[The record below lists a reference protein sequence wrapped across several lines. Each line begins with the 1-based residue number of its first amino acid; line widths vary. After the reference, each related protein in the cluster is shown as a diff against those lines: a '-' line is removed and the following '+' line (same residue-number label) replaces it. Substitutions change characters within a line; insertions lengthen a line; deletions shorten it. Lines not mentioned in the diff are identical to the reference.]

1 MGADCKGSAKC
12 AQPLFSISHLRLRD
26 PSSSPRAPPL
36 LSPVR
41 RPSRLSDKSRARSG
55 HTTLPALLLSPA
67 HASSICKSYIT
78 CLICLLLS
86 SSPPS
91 ASFSPRGHQQPSRVA
106 PCLGISVAHSPT
118 PPSLLPPGLSLLS
131 LCVPLPLL
139 GRFRALGTP
148 PALCAPQVPSA
159 VPRTTSILDLRLIVD
174 CPNPELD

>member
-106 PCLGISVAHSPT
+106 PCLGISVAHSP
-118 PPSLLPPGLSLLS
+118 PPSIP
-131 LCVPLPLL
+131 
-139 GRFRALGTP
+139 P
-148 PALCAPQVPSA
+148 PARSVFAISLRSATTTGKVPCTGNAPGSVCAPS
-159 VPRTTSILDLRLIVD
+159 SLRCTPDHLHS
-174 CPNPELD
+174 

>member
-1 MGADCKGSAKC
+1 MGADCQGSAKC

-91 ASFSPRGHQQPSRVA
+91 ASFSPRGHQQPYRVD
-106 PCLGISVAHSPT
+106 PCLGISVTHSPT
-118 PPSLLPPGLSLLS
+118 PASLLPPGLFPISLRS
-131 LCVPLPLL
+131 ATTTGKVPCTGNVP
-139 GRFRALGTP
+139 GSV
-148 PALCAPQVPSA
+148 CAPS
-159 VPRTTSILDLRLIVD
+159 SLRCTPD
-174 CPNPELD
+174 HPHS